1 MPAGEGMQRK
11 ISGGV
16 KLLLPHKKI
25 KGEKIM
31 DCIFCKIVNG
41 DIPSNKVYEDDTV
54 LAFHD
59 IAPQM
64 PVHVI
69 VIPKMHIASAA
80 EVNEDNSAVIGYI
93 FEVIPKIAKDLGLD
107 NGFRIINNCGKD
119 GGQTVNH
126 IHFHILGGKTLGEG
140 LV

>member
-1 MPAGEGMQRK
+1 
-11 ISGGV
+11 
-16 KLLLPHKKI
+16 
-25 KGEKIM
+25 M

-41 DIPSNKVYEDDTV
+41 DIPSNKVYEDDAI

-80 EVNEDNSAVIGYI
+80 EVNEDNSSVIGHI

-119 GGQTVNH
+119 GGQTVGH

>member
-1 MPAGEGMQRK
+1 
-11 ISGGV
+11 
-16 KLLLPHKKI
+16 
-25 KGEKIM
+25 M
-31 DCIFCKIVNG
+31 DCIFCKIVKG

-80 EVNEDNSAVIGYI
+80 EVNEENSAVIGHI

-119 GGQTVNH
+119 GGQTVGH

>member
-1 MPAGEGMQRK
+1 
-11 ISGGV
+11 
-16 KLLLPHKKI
+16 
-25 KGEKIM
+25 M
-31 DCIFCKIVNG
+31 DCIFCKIVKG

-80 EVNEDNSAVIGYI
+80 EVNEENSAVIGHI
-93 FEVIPKIAKDLGLD
+93 FEVIPKIAEDLGLD

-119 GGQTVNH
+119 GGQTVGH

>member
-1 MPAGEGMQRK
+1 
-11 ISGGV
+11 
-16 KLLLPHKKI
+16 
-25 KGEKIM
+25 M
-31 DCIFCKIVNG
+31 DCIFCKIVKG

-64 PVHVI
+64 PIHVI
-69 VIPKMHIASAA
+69 VIPKMHIASAV
-80 EVNEDNSAVIGYI
+80 EVNEDNSAVIGHI

>member
-1 MPAGEGMQRK
+1 
-11 ISGGV
+11 
-16 KLLLPHKKI
+16 
-25 KGEKIM
+25 M
-31 DCIFCKIVNG
+31 DCIFCKIING
-41 DIPSNKVYEDDTV
+41 DIPSNKVYEDDSV

-64 PVHVI
+64 PVHII
-69 VIPKMHIASAA
+69 VIPKLHIESAYG
-80 EVNEDNSAVIGYI
+80 VNEENSAVIGHI
-93 FEVIPKIAKDLGLD
+93 FEVIPKIAKQAGLD

>member
-1 MPAGEGMQRK
+1 
-11 ISGGV
+11 
-16 KLLLPHKKI
+16 
-25 KGEKIM
+25 M
-31 DCIFCKIVNG
+31 DCIFCKIVKG

-80 EVNEDNSAVIGYI
+80 EVNEDNSAVIGHI

-119 GGQTVNH
+119 GGQTVGH

>member
-1 MPAGEGMQRK
+1 
-11 ISGGV
+11 
-16 KLLLPHKKI
+16 
-25 KGEKIM
+25 M
-31 DCIFCKIVNG
+31 DCIFCKIVKG

-80 EVNEDNSAVIGYI
+80 EVNEDNSVVIGHI

-119 GGQTVNH
+119 GGQTVGH

>member
-1 MPAGEGMQRK
+1 
-11 ISGGV
+11 
-16 KLLLPHKKI
+16 
-25 KGEKIM
+25 M

-69 VIPKMHIASAA
+69 VIPKMHIASAV
-80 EVNEDNSAVIGYI
+80 EVNEDNSAVIAHI

-119 GGQTVNH
+119 GGQTVGH

>member
-1 MPAGEGMQRK
+1 
-11 ISGGV
+11 
-16 KLLLPHKKI
+16 
-25 KGEKIM
+25 M
-31 DCIFCKIVNG
+31 DCIFCKIVKG

-69 VIPKMHIASAA
+69 VIPKMHIASAV
-80 EVNEDNSAVIGYI
+80 EVNEDNSAVIGHI

-119 GGQTVNH
+119 GGQTVGH

>member
-1 MPAGEGMQRK
+1 
-11 ISGGV
+11 
-16 KLLLPHKKI
+16 
-25 KGEKIM
+25 M

-80 EVNEDNSAVIGYI
+80 EVNEDNSSVIGHI

-107 NGFRIINNCGKD
+107 NGFRIINNYGKD
-119 GGQTVNH
+119 GGQTVGH
-126 IHFHILGGKTLGEG
+126 IHFHILGGKTLSEG

>member
-1 MPAGEGMQRK
+1 
-11 ISGGV
+11 
-16 KLLLPHKKI
+16 
-25 KGEKIM
+25 M

-80 EVNEDNSAVIGYI
+80 EVNGDNSAVIGHI
-93 FEVIPKIAKDLGLD
+93 FEVIPKIAKDLGLG

-119 GGQTVNH
+119 GGQTVGH

>member
-1 MPAGEGMQRK
+1 
-11 ISGGV
+11 
-16 KLLLPHKKI
+16 
-25 KGEKIM
+25 M
-31 DCIFCKIVNG
+31 DCIFCKIVKG
-41 DIPSNKVYEDDTV
+41 EIPSNKVYEDDTV

-69 VIPKMHIASAA
+69 VIPKTHIASAA
-80 EVNEDNSAVIGYI
+80 EVNADNSAVIGHI

>member
-1 MPAGEGMQRK
+1 
-11 ISGGV
+11 
-16 KLLLPHKKI
+16 
-25 KGEKIM
+25 M

-69 VIPKMHIASAA
+69 VIPKMHISSAA
-80 EVNEDNSAVIGYI
+80 EVNKDNSAVIGHI

-119 GGQTVNH
+119 GGQTVGH
-126 IHFHILGGKTLGEG
+126 IHFHILGGRTLGEG

>member
-1 MPAGEGMQRK
+1 
-11 ISGGV
+11 
-16 KLLLPHKKI
+16 
-25 KGEKIM
+25 M

-69 VIPKMHIASAA
+69 VIPKTHIESAA
-80 EVNEDNSAVIGYI
+80 DITAENSSVIGHV
-93 FEVIPKIAKDLGLD
+93 FEVIAKIAKDLGLD
-107 NGFRIINNCGKD
+107 NGFRVINNCGEN

-126 IHFHILGGKTLGEG
+126 IHFHIIGGTKLSEK
-140 LV
+140 LVK

>member
-1 MPAGEGMQRK
+1 
-11 ISGGV
+11 
-16 KLLLPHKKI
+16 
-25 KGEKIM
+25 M
-31 DCIFCKIVNG
+31 DCIFCKIVSG

-69 VIPKMHIASAA
+69 VIPKMHIASVA
-80 EVNEDNSAVIGYI
+80 EVNEDNSAVIGHI

-119 GGQTVNH
+119 GGQTVGH
-126 IHFHILGGKTLGEG
+126 IHFHILGGRTLGEG

>member
-1 MPAGEGMQRK
+1 
-11 ISGGV
+11 
-16 KLLLPHKKI
+16 
-25 KGEKIM
+25 M

-69 VIPKMHIASAA
+69 VIPKMHIASAT
-80 EVNEDNSAVIGYI
+80 EVNEENSVVIGHI
-93 FEVIPKIAKDLGLD
+93 FEVIAKIAKDLGLE
-107 NGFRIINNCGKD
+107 NGFRVINNCGKD
-119 GGQTVNH
+119 GGQTVGH
-126 IHFHILGGKTLGEG
+126 IHFHILGGRTLGEG

>member
-1 MPAGEGMQRK
+1 
-11 ISGGV
+11 
-16 KLLLPHKKI
+16 
-25 KGEKIM
+25 M

-69 VIPKMHIASAA
+69 VIPKMHIASAV
-80 EVNEDNSAVIGYI
+80 EVNEDNSAVIGHI

-119 GGQTVNH
+119 GGQTVGH
-126 IHFHILGGKTLGEG
+126 IHFHI
-140 LV
+140 

>member
-1 MPAGEGMQRK
+1 
-11 ISGGV
+11 
-16 KLLLPHKKI
+16 
-25 KGEKIM
+25 M

-69 VIPKMHIASAA
+69 VIPKMHISSAA
-80 EVNEDNSAVIGYI
+80 EVNEDNSAVIGHI

-119 GGQTVNH
+119 GGQTVGH
-126 IHFHILGGKTLGEG
+126 IHFHILGGRTLGEG

>member
-1 MPAGEGMQRK
+1 
-11 ISGGV
+11 
-16 KLLLPHKKI
+16 
-25 KGEKIM
+25 M

-54 LAFHD
+54 LAFPD

-80 EVNEDNSAVIGYI
+80 EVNEENSAVIAHI

-119 GGQTVNH
+119 GGQTVGH

>member
-1 MPAGEGMQRK
+1 
-11 ISGGV
+11 
-16 KLLLPHKKI
+16 
-25 KGEKIM
+25 M

-69 VIPKMHIASAA
+69 VIPKTHIASAA
-80 EVNEDNSAVIGYI
+80 EVNEDNSAVIAHI
-93 FEVIPKIAKDLGLD
+93 FEVIPKIAKDLGLE

>member
-1 MPAGEGMQRK
+1 
-11 ISGGV
+11 
-16 KLLLPHKKI
+16 
-25 KGEKIM
+25 M

-41 DIPSNKVYEDDTV
+41 DIPSNKVYEDDNV

-80 EVNEDNSAVIGYI
+80 EVNEDNSAVIGHI

-119 GGQTVNH
+119 GGQTVGH
-126 IHFHILGGKTLGEG
+126 IHFHILGGRTLGEG

>member
-1 MPAGEGMQRK
+1 
-11 ISGGV
+11 
-16 KLLLPHKKI
+16 
-25 KGEKIM
+25 M

-80 EVNEDNSAVIGYI
+80 EVNEDNSAVIGHI

-119 GGQTVNH
+119 GGQTVGH
-126 IHFHILGGKTLGEG
+126 IHFHILGGRTLGEG

>member
-1 MPAGEGMQRK
+1 
-11 ISGGV
+11 
-16 KLLLPHKKI
+16 
-25 KGEKIM
+25 M

-80 EVNEDNSAVIGYI
+80 EVNEENNVVIGHI
-93 FEVIPKIAKDLGLD
+93 FEVIAKIAKDLGLE
-107 NGFRIINNCGKD
+107 NGFRVINNCGKD
-119 GGQTVNH
+119 GGQTVGH
-126 IHFHILGGKTLGEG
+126 IHFHILGGRTLGEG

>member
-1 MPAGEGMQRK
+1 
-11 ISGGV
+11 
-16 KLLLPHKKI
+16 
-25 KGEKIM
+25 M

-69 VIPKMHIASAA
+69 VIPKMHIASAV
-80 EVNEDNSAVIGYI
+80 EVNEDNSAVIGHI

-119 GGQTVNH
+119 GGQTVGH
-126 IHFHILGGKTLGEG
+126 IHFHILGGRTLGEG

>member
-1 MPAGEGMQRK
+1 
-11 ISGGV
+11 
-16 KLLLPHKKI
+16 
-25 KGEKIM
+25 M

-80 EVNEDNSAVIGYI
+80 EVNEENSAVIGHI

-119 GGQTVNH
+119 GGQTVDH
-126 IHFHILGGKTLGEG
+126 IHFHILGGRTLGEG

>member
-1 MPAGEGMQRK
+1 
-11 ISGGV
+11 
-16 KLLLPHKKI
+16 
-25 KGEKIM
+25 M
-31 DCIFCKIVNG
+31 DCIFCKIVKG

-64 PVHVI
+64 PVHAI
-69 VIPKMHIASAA
+69 VIPKTHIASAA
-80 EVNEDNSAVIGYI
+80 EVNVDNSAVIGHI

-107 NGFRIINNCGKD
+107 NGFRIINNCGRD

-126 IHFHILGGKTLGEG
+126 IHFHMLGGKTLGEG